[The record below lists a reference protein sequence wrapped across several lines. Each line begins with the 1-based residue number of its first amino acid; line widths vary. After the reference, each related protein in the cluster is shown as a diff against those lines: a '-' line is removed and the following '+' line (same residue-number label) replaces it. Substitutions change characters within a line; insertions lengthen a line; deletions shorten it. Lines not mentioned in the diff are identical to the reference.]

1 MKRLFFGIVETVVS
15 FIVIVAI
22 AAVIYTGCGA
32 IKPIIRTI
40 VDIATLLCEN
50 AASEQPISALQGKT
64 PQQFCKVK
72 ANVQP
77 FIDQVKYAKMNASRK
92 MGLVK

>member
-1 MKRLFFGIVETVVS
+1 MKKLLCVFAMLGCLVGC
-15 FIVIVAI
+15 
-22 AAVIYTGCGA
+22 AAL
-32 IKPIIRTI
+32 KPIIRTI

-50 AASEQPISALQGKT
+50 AASEQPISALQGQT

-77 FIDQVKYAKMNASRK
+77 FIDQVLSAKLNASRK
-92 MGLVK
+92 TGLSR